1 MMSEIN
7 EVSMEH
13 DLRSRII
20 EAYKD
25 YVLMHGHE
33 PASIYAFCKEL
44 EIEEGHFYEHFN
56 TFSQVAD
63 AYWDDVLNKVI
74 EEQKAD
80 AEYANYSAREK
91 LLSFYYEF
99 FNELKKHRSY
109 ALLSFQESIGSFKKE
124 NMHLD
129 SMKKSYKKWIKS
141 VIRQG
146 MQEGEIAERSQL
158 SNSYETMFWWQLLW
172 LINFWKGDRSNGFQK
187 TDAAIEKSVN
197 LSFDLIEKNALDS
210 AFDFGKF
217 MFQNR

>member
-1 MMSEIN
+1 MMTEMNEVKDERSLRSEI
-7 EVSMEH
+7 VA
-13 DLRSRII
+13 
-20 EAYKD
+20 AYKD

-33 PASIYAFCKEL
+33 PASIYAFCKKL
-44 EIEEGHFYEHFN
+44 EIEEAQFYEHFN
-56 TFSQVAD
+56 TFNQVAD
-63 AYWDDVLNKVI
+63 AYWDDVLHGVI
-74 EEQKAD
+74 EDLKAD

-99 FNELKKHRSY
+99 FSELKKHRSY
-109 ALLSFQESIGSFKKE
+109 ALLSFQESLGTLKKE
-124 NMHLD
+124 NRHLD
-129 SMKKSYKKWIKS
+129 AMKQSYKQWIKS

-146 MQEGEIAERSQL
+146 TQEGEIADRSQL

-172 LINFWKGDRSNGFQK
+172 LINFWKSDRSNGFQK